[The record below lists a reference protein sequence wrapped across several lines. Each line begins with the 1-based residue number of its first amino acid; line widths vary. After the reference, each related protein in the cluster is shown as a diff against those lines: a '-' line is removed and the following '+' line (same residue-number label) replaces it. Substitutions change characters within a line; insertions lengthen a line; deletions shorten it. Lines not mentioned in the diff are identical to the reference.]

1 MGIPRMDSA
10 TLSQGA
16 MESCEQPSTIR
27 SMKTDTRKAR
37 VALPPKAVAAQAP
50 TELGH
55 TARPRPSLRD
65 KEQQARRQLLLAAAR
80 RLLRKGGA
88 QAVTMRAVADDV
100 GVSTTVVYGFF
111 SDKAA
116 LVAQAVDGDLKRFAR
131 HLKRAVDEATSPADA
146 LHRVAQAYV
155 AFGLAHPQSYRVMFM
170 EPRPSSAVEDSSIEY
185 GNPSEDAYA
194 LARALVEGL
203 LAGEAVSADDG
214 TIEMAAQMFWE
225 MVHGITSLRI
235 SSGDDPWFHRL
246 PVVQHAERMVRVF
259 IAGLLQDV
267 GRRAAEGEAG

>member
-1 MGIPRMDSA
+1 MDNAAVSREPMD
-10 TLSQGA
+10 G
-16 MESCEQPSTIR
+16 CEQPSTIG

-37 VALPPKAVAAQAP
+37 TAPPPKAKAAQLP
-50 TELGH
+50 TDLDR

-65 KEQQARRQLLLAAAR
+65 KEQHARRQLLLAAAR

-131 HLKRAVDEATSPADA
+131 HLKQAVDEASSPADA

-194 LARALVEGL
+194 LARALVEGF
-203 LAGEAVSADDG
+203 LAGETVSADEG

-267 GRRAAEGEAG
+267 SRCAAGARDSI